1 MISLFKNDAIM
12 YNTFGGVQM
21 SIRFSRVTAMTTE
34 KAAIF
39 LVGGI
44 PGSQEDLDGWTAF
57 QDFTADLNENTV
69 ITVSVETFEYGE
81 GEQCDATPEEIAY
94 FYFREERRP
103 DFIESRANKI
113 GESSFVLWL
122 NK

>member
-1 MISLFKNDAIM
+1 
-12 YNTFGGVQM
+12 M

-44 PGSQEDLDGWTAF
+44 PVSQEDLDGWTAF

-94 FYFREERRP
+94 IYMREDMRTN
-103 DFIESRANKI
+103 FIETRTVKT
-113 GESSFVLWL
+113 EDSSFVLWL
-122 NK
+122 KK